1 MDLLVIIL
9 FGVILISCILIRLK
23 PFEKHRKIFGIVFIL
38 IPLIIIIVSYFY
50 DETDNIYDFIFINIY
65 FIVLLVILTLLE
77 KKTRENTYS
86 YFGFFIV
93 FYVIMFYS
101 IRIMNGRLLIS
112 LNYMVIVLTFITNI
126 KSIYKRDDRT
136 VMIFANII
144 GIIIIGIMT
153 MIYPKS
159 YLTSTKQERI
169 LNGYLINEQE
179 IDDEDIIEIT
189 VLSNPSVNNEKRIFV
204 KIKDEGAF
212 IYYYKSGEITGVEE
226 KDFSK

>member
-23 PFEKHRKIFGIVFIL
+23 IFENHRKILGIIFIF
-38 IPLIIIIVSYFY
+38 IPAIIIIEYGLY
-50 DETDNIYDFIFINIY
+50 EETDYINDFIFINIY
-65 FIVLLVILTLLE
+65 CIIVGSIIAMLE
-77 KKTRENTYS
+77 KKTKKSTYL
-86 YFGFFIV
+86 YFSFFIV
-93 FYVIMFYS
+93 FYVIIFYS

-126 KSIYKRDDRT
+126 RYVYKRDDRT
-136 VMIFANII
+136 AMIFANII
-144 GIIIIGIMT
+144 GIIIIGILT

-169 LNGYLINEQE
+169 LNDYLINEQK

-189 VLSNPSVNNEKRIFV
+189 PLSNPSVNNEKRMFV
-204 KIKDEGAF
+204 KIKDECAF
-212 IYYYKSGEITGVEE
+212 IYYYKSGEIVRY
-226 KDFSK
+226 KKAVND